1 MRECGLR
8 VRVSRIRNETFCSVT
23 CVRAPEG
30 FSTWACYSG
39 ILGVLWPFPGFPS
52 RFHSGIVEDCLLKQ
66 RRRVWPLPHLF
77 PLASPPAWCLSLP
90 CLSRTCDSSQPAC
103 PRCLARFLALCFC
116 ALLNPGGRAVMRG
129 KQPSCVL
136 SLSPVRVS
144 SKPGV

>member
-8 VRVSRIRNETFCSVT
+8 VRVSRIRNETFCSVA

-39 ILGVLWPFPGFPS
+39 IFGGLWPFPGFPS
-52 RFHSGIVEDCLLKQ
+52 WFHSGIVEDRLLKQ

-103 PRCLARFLALCFC
+103 PQAPRMLLGPLLLC
-116 ALLNPGGRAVMRG
+116 PPEPWRA
-129 KQPSCVL
+129 SCDE
-136 SLSPVRVS
+136 
-144 SKPGV
+144 G